1 MVPSLLTPLP
11 SSFYLL
17 LRSDMVLIPKL
28 EQYDLNALV
37 ALGNLSNDEF
47 SRNRIKVEIVN
58 KLLDFHYPMFS
69 LLVRFKKS
77 ILILKE
83 SYADVILINMK
94 DNDYYIDD
102 GIVDEILKLASF
114 DALICY
120 GADSASYEFN
130 IKCKDEF
137 YRRGYDIEDKIEF
150 QMKVTLGKSLKKKI
164 NIKRKVIRNDKY

>member
-1 MVPSLLTPLP
+1 
-11 SSFYLL
+11 
-17 LRSDMVLIPKL
+17 MVLIPKL

-69 LLVRFKKS
+69 LLVKFEKCK
-77 ILILKE
+77 IILKE
-83 SYADVILINMK
+83 AYADVILINMK
-94 DNDYYIDD
+94 GNDYYIDD
-102 GIVDEILKLASF
+102 MIVDKILKLASF

>member
-17 LRSDMVLIPKL
+17 LRGDIVLIPKL

-37 ALGNLSNDEF
+37 TLGNLTNDEF

-58 KLLDFHYPMFS
+58 KILDFHYPMFS

-102 GIVDEILKLASF
+102 GIVDEILKLASY

-137 YRRGYDIEDKIEF
+137 YRRGYEIEDKIEF
-150 QMKVTLGKSLKKKI
+150 QRKAALDKSLKRKI

>member
-17 LRSDMVLIPKL
+17 LRRDIVLIPKL

-37 ALGNLSNDEF
+37 TLGNLATDEF
-47 SRNRIKVEIVN
+47 SRNRIKVEVIN
-58 KLLDFHYPMFS
+58 KILDFHYPMFS
-69 LLVRFKKS
+69 LLVRFKRS
-77 ILILKE
+77 NLILKE
-83 SYADVILINMK
+83 AYADVILINMK

-102 GIVDEILKLASF
+102 MILNEILKLASF

-120 GADSASYEFN
+120 GANSSSYEFN

-137 YRRGYDIEDKIEF
+137 YRRGYEIEDKIEF
-150 QMKVTLGKSLKKKI
+150 QRKVTLGKSINEKI
-164 NIKRKVIRNDKY
+164 NIKRKLIRND